1 MPLWSAGSENPRR
14 VFRPIRSLIALA
26 LLAGLVWCS
35 FKVPI
40 GRRTFAQHV
49 DRIGATPEAKELVDS
64 TRSSVSPV
72 LEDATDRMLGE
83 YIEAPTQAPPGAVA
97 PRPKPGNEPR
107 EPGRR
112 RVPGHGEGSVP
123 ARAAR

>member
-1 MPLWSAGSENPRR
+1 M
-14 VFRPIRSLIALA
+14 FRPIRSLIALA

-83 YIEAPTQAPPGAVA
+83 YIEAPTQAPPGAAA
-97 PRPKPGNEPR
+97 PARTKPGTDAR
-107 EPGRR
+107 EPPGSRAAR
-112 RVPGHGEGSVP
+112 RVPSHGEGSVP
-123 ARAAR
+123 ARAGR

>member
-1 MPLWSAGSENPRR
+1 VRRPPWPFGVLPARRGAASAPGSPSC
-14 VFRPIRSLIALA
+14 V
-26 LLAGLVWCS
+26 
-35 FKVPI
+35 

-83 YIEAPTQAPPGAVA
+83 YIEAPTQAPPGAAA
-97 PRPKPGNEPR
+97 PARTKPGTDAR
-107 EPGRR
+107 EPPGSRAAR
-112 RVPGHGEGSVP
+112 RVPSHGEGSVP
-123 ARAAR
+123 ARAGR